1 MLSRIIQRFEGI
13 ALQVLMVMMAV
24 VLTATI
30 VDLAWLL
37 WVDFSSP
44 PYFLLSV
51 DELLEL
57 FSQFLLV
64 LIGLELLETVI
75 KTYATPQQPHFE
87 VVLNVAIIAVARK
100 IIILDIKKETPLS
113 IIGLAAITL
122 GLAIAYYLMKRG
134 QQEALPRK
142 TLHDGR

>member
-100 IIILDIKKETPLS
+100 IIILDIRDSFEHHRVGGHHLGVGHCLLPDEKRAAGS
-113 IIGLAAITL
+113 LA
-122 GLAIAYYLMKRG
+122 G
-134 QQEALPRK
+134 
-142 TLHDGR
+142 